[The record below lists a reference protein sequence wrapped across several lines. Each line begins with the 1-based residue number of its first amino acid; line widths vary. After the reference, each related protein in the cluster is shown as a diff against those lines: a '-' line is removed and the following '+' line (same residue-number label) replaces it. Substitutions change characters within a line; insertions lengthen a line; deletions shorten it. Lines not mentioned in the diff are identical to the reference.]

1 MSKNVVNAVKYIV
14 LILAILLPGCASQL
28 AAPTSTVPPTSVTVQ
43 LSWFHRAQFS
53 GFYAAAA
60 QGYYANENR
69 KVEILA
75 GGIGPRGYISP
86 MDKVMAGKAVFGRA
100 TTNEG
105 LKAQAAGQPLVAVA
119 SPLQRSPRA
128 FISLAAK
135 NITKPQD
142 LIGKRVAFRPDDN
155 SVYLAL
161 LKLTNVNRDA
171 IHEITDP
178 TKFTLDALMNNQIDV
193 IPAFIDNEPV
203 ILKRKGY
210 NVNAILASEYGIET
224 YENLIFTRKDV
235 IEKSPDRV
243 LRFLR
248 ATLHGYNYA
257 VQNPTPVAALG
268 LKYDPK
274 LDLVTQNAQLARLI
288 PLINIPNSHP
298 GMMQAD
304 VWQSAYQVLLDQ
316 GILTKPLK
324 VADAY
329 DLTFVQ
335 QIYKDQ

>member
-1 MSKNVVNAVKYIV
+1 MNKNVVNALKTILLTLV
-14 LILAILLPGCASQL
+14 LILPGCASQQ
-28 AAPTSTVPPTSVTVQ
+28 AAPTATIPPTHVTVQ
-43 LSWFHRAQFS
+43 LSWLHQAQFS
-53 GFYAAAA
+53 GFYAAID
-60 QGYYANENR
+60 QGYYANENLT
-69 KVEILA
+69 VEILA
-75 GGIGPRGYISP
+75 GGIGPNGYISP
-86 MDKVMAGKAVFGRA
+86 MDQVIAGKADFGLES
-100 TTNEG
+100 TNEV

-119 SPLQRSPRA
+119 STLQRSPRA
-128 FISLAAK
+128 FISLTAK

-161 LKLTNVNRDA
+161 LKLGNVNRDA

-210 NVNAILASEYGIET
+210 NVNAILASEYGIDT

-235 IEKSPDRV
+235 VDKSPDHV
-243 LRFLR
+243 LRFLLS
-248 ATLHGYNYA
+248 TLRGYNYA